1 MRYFLE
7 LAYKGT
13 DFHGWQEQP
22 NAVSVQNTIENA
34 LSLLLKKPTKIT
46 GAGRTDA
53 GVHAKQMFAH
63 FDSEPIVD
71 LMELK
76 RRLNSFLNADI
87 VIHNIYNV
95 THQAHAR
102 FDAISRSYEYHIHK
116 EKNPFLQDLSWYF
129 SLPLDMEA
137 MNKAAQSLLSFK
149 DFKSF
154 SKSKTDVK
162 TYICK
167 IEKAYWKKTDKQLI
181 FHITADRFLRN
192 MVRAIVG
199 TLIDLGLGKI
209 NYEKFI
215 EIIESKDRTKAGF
228 SVPAEGLYLTRIIY
242 PQKIFINGNT

>member
-1 MRYFLE
+1 LRYFLE

-22 NAVSVQNTIENA
+22 NAVSVQSTIEDA
-34 LSLLLKKPTKIT
+34 LSLLLKKPTKII

-76 RRLNSFLNADI
+76 RRLNSFLNTDI
-87 VIHNIYNV
+87 VIHNIHNV

-102 FDAISRSYEYHIHK
+102 FDAISRSYEYHIHQ

-181 FHITADRFLRN
+181 FQITADRFLRN

-199 TLIDLGLGKI
+199 TLIDVGLGKI
-209 NYEKFI
+209 SYDKFI

>member
-22 NAVSVQNTIENA
+22 NAVSVQSTIEDA
-34 LSLLLKKPTKIT
+34 LSLLLKKPTKII

-76 RRLNSFLNADI
+76 RRLNSFLNTDI
-87 VIHNIYNV
+87 VIHNIHNV

-102 FDAISRSYEYHIHK
+102 FDAISRSYEYHIHQ

-181 FHITADRFLRN
+181 FQITADRFLRN

-199 TLIDLGLGKI
+199 TLIDVGLGKI
-209 NYEKFI
+209 SYDKFI